1 MAEILP
7 VQTDESK
14 SGTAGMGAVE
24 GGKKKAIP
32 KGVVLDK
39 DGKPCR
45 SCTSFR
51 DWAAMTRKK
60 ITPPQSKEPPS
71 TTATATATSLPPD
84 CPPDVETLGRSTWTL
99 LHSIAATY
107 PTAASPEKQNEMKT
121 FMNIF
126 SRVYPCWV
134 CAEDFQRWI
143 ERPQNKLVPGREE
156 GHLGGRASFEQWMCG
171 AHNEVNRKLG
181 KGEFDCRR
189 YEERWRTGWADGR
202 CD

>member
-7 VQTDESK
+7 IQVDKTKNEI
-14 SGTAGMGAVE
+14 AGRDAVE
-24 GGKKKAIP
+24 DGRTKKAIP

-45 SCTSFR
+45 SCTSFHE
-51 DWAAMTRKK
+51 WAAMTRKK
-60 ITPPQSKEPPS
+60 IIPPQSKETPS
-71 TTATATATSLPPD
+71 TTATATFLPPD

-99 LHSIAATY
+99 LHTIAATY
-107 PTAASPEKQNEMKT
+107 PATAPPEKQTEMKT
-121 FMNIF
+121 FIGIF
-126 SRVYPCWV
+126 SRIYPCWV
-134 CAEDFQRWI
+134 CAEDFRQWI
-143 ERPQNKLVPGREE
+143 ERPENKLVPGQEG
-156 GHLGGRASFEQWMCG
+156 GHLGGRASFGQWMCG

-181 KGEFDCRR
+181 KREFDCSR